1 MKLKIKTKVVIRFI
15 LIYWVCFFVLWFLL
29 KKLPEI
35 KNENF
40 SRNTFYNAFVKNE
53 KDIINKFHYY

>member
-53 KDIINKFHYY
+53 KAVTNKFHYY

>member
-35 KNENF
+35 KNENI
-40 SRNTFYNAFVKNE
+40 SRNTFYNVFVKNE
-53 KDIINKFHYY
+53 KAIINKFYYY